1 MEFEERHKETE
12 RAFERKL
19 KEKDREC
26 LLVVEEKVQ
35 ENIRFSADLHKEF
48 LELEDKH
55 RLQMELMQAKVEEI

>member
-1 MEFEERHKETE
+1 M
-12 RAFERKL
+12 
-19 KEKDREC
+19 
-26 LLVVEEKVQ
+26 EEKVQ